1 MKKKRLLIIPDGF
14 SIFQSRSDLSQYYA
28 ISDEELMTMDK
39 ILIKYLNEPIPD
51 EYKVKVL
58 QIGIVGE
65 KDTETDLYDFVDQN
79 PIECRFNDLI
89 PIAYELLF

>member
-1 MKKKRLLIIPDGF
+1 MEKKRLLIIPDGF
-14 SIFQSRSDLSQYYA
+14 SIFQSRSDLSQYFA
-28 ISDEELMTMDK
+28 ISDKELKTVDEI
-39 ILIKYLNEPIPD
+39 ILKYLNEPIPD
-51 EYKVKVL
+51 EYNVKVFK
-58 QIGIVGE
+58 IGIVGE